1 LNGLTD
7 IFSTRELALL
17 IWGLAFLILISLS
30 RHIRQGI
37 FGLLNDFFSKQL
49 LRPFLLLVTY
59 TLLTLYVLSQI
70 GLWDKSLT
78 KDTVFWFFTVA
89 IFTFFT
95 INKAEDLGFFK
106 EIIVDSIKWIVVIEF
121 LVNFYT
127 FSLST
132 ELILVPIFVFI
143 SVVQGYS
150 QTDKKHERVE
160 KLFKSI
166 TAIIGLFLLVYVVYE
181 TLVEFQKAF
190 TIQNLKSLLH
200 PILMT
205 GFFLPFAY
213 ILALFMIYEMLFV
226 RVDFLTR
233 DKKLGGRLKRQILW
247 TANLNFNRLKRISK
261 NLNIHDFDSSDIKG
275 FVKKIGE

>member
-1 LNGLTD
+1 M
-7 IFSTRELALL
+7 
-17 IWGLAFLILISLS
+17 
-30 RHIRQGI
+30 
-37 FGLLNDFFSKQL
+37 
-49 LRPFLLLVTY
+49 
-59 TLLTLYVLSQI
+59 
-70 GLWDKSLT
+70 T

-95 INKAEDLGFFK
+95 VNKAEDLGFFK

>member
-1 LNGLTD
+1 MNGLTD